1 MVSVLRRAPILR
13 GSVAASGHD
22 YLRNRMFARAIVRPP
37 SSSFAD
43 GLTGADLGK
52 PDMALALDQ
61 HARYC
66 AALEQC
72 GLTLTRLPADAA
84 YPDSTFVEDTAILT
98 PGCAILT
105 RPGAASRAGEV
116 ARVAAALPAF
126 YSRILQ
132 IVAPGTVDGGDVCQ
146 ADGHF
151 FIGVSA
157 RTNLAGAQQLAAL
170 LAGEGFTTAFV
181 DIRGVA
187 DILHLKSGISYLGE
201 RRLVAIDALAGDP
214 AFRDYEVVRV
224 AREESYAANFLR
236 INEHV
241 IVSAGFPRFATTV
254 SDFGHPVVA
263 LDMSEFRKMDGAL
276 SCLSLRF

>member
-1 MVSVLRRAPILR
+1 MLT
-13 GSVAASGHD
+13 
-22 YLRNRMFARAIVRPP
+22 RAIVRPP
-37 SSSFAD
+37 SASFAL
-43 GLTGADLGK
+43 GLTDADLGP
-52 PDMALALDQ
+52 PDLALALEQ

-72 GLTLTRLPADAA
+72 GLRLSRLPADEA

-98 PGCAILT
+98 PDCAILT

-116 ARVAAALPAF
+116 VSIAAALPPF
-126 YSRILQ
+126 YARMRHIE
-132 IVAPGTVDGGDVCQ
+132 APGHVDGGDVCE

-151 FIGVSA
+151 FIGISA
-157 RTNLAGAQQLAAL
+157 RTNAAGAQQLAAL
-170 LAGEGFTTAFV
+170 LANEGFSAALV

-187 DILHLKSGISYLGE
+187 GILHLKSGISYLGE

-214 AFRDYEVVRV
+214 ALRGYEVVRI
-224 AREESYAANFLR
+224 AHEESYAANFLR
-236 INEHV
+236 INRHV
-241 IVSAGFPRFATTV
+241 VISAGFPRFAASV
-254 SDFGHPVVA
+254 NDFGYPVIA